1 MPPSSSAATVTGRVI
16 RHSRG
21 VPVEP
26 VVAVMFMS
34 GIILTI
40 VGSGRAVASR
50 VGSGVVA
57 GDDVVNQPIPI
68 RVRPDVA
75 IMLWVAIGIYGLF
88 LAAAAIAVSR

>member
-1 MPPSSSAATVTGRVI
+1 
-16 RHSRG
+16 
-21 VPVEP
+21 VEP

-57 GDDVVNQPIPI
+57 SDEGGTQPIPL
-68 RVRPDVA
+68 RVRADVA
-75 IMLWVAIGIYGLF
+75 TLLWVAVGIYGLF
-88 LAAAAIAVSR
+88 LAAAAVAISR